1 LKNELPTDR
10 RNYVIHLSMD
20 SGAPRDYGTGFT
32 VSRRKISEQESVPP
46 VFQFWYTVID
56 GKLDH
61 GWECRDPNNTISA
74 KQLAMFER
82 QKRVKDLLASGMQQK
97 DIASAI
103 GVNAATVSRDVGAIK
118 VQEQEKK
125 PVASM
130 PARFAPEDDDED
142 DEDEGNPSARAA
154 IAAKVKADKEVRVK
168 AQAERADKDD
178 DGAPWDWL

>member
-1 LKNELPTDR
+1 MKNELPTDR
-10 RNYVIHLSMD
+10 RNYGIHLSMD

-32 VSRRKISEQESVPP
+32 VSRRKISEQESVPA

-125 PVASM
+125 PVASK
-130 PARFAPEDDDED
+130 PARGGLEDDED
-142 DEDEGNPSARAA
+142 DEDEGDSSASAA
-154 IAAKVKADKEVRVK
+154 IAAKVKADKEARVK
-168 AQAERADKDD
+168 AQAERAEKDAE
-178 DGAPWDWL
+178 GEQW